1 MQEECEGTIWL
12 PVDSELRPLPLM
24 LSKNTPWLMR
34 GEIMREGHKT
44 VAEVKSSA
52 AQKKFQL
59 TSDHNKLFF
68 FLFLLSGSI
77 PKFHFNSY
85 FFLIPGPLGVPEGCN
100 CRLWIYLLNQIMRS
114 HWSDSCQKLLDVLK
128 ADNTC
133 FLISLFSY
141 ILSVLILFPFPSKPS
156 TAYVPII
163 LLDIV
168 GQQQNTAKLRASGR
182 PSYLLK
188 QLLVAV
194 TGPENLQHQDPAAV
208 QSLAEGSED
217 VDGWKGNNL

>member
-1 MQEECEGTIWL
+1 MLTLMTFVLILNSFFPLVCSTECRLLFSVLCKNTCGTVCCHQRRSGFVRMLVADTEPQVRTRSYKRPRSMQEECEGTVWL

-52 AQKKFQL
+52 AH
-59 TSDHNKLFF
+59 TISF

-85 FFLIPGPLGVPEGCN
+85 SFLLPSPLGVPEGCN

-114 HWSDSCQKLLDVLK
+114 NWSDSCQKLLDVWQHL
-128 ADNTC
+128 
-133 FLISLFSY
+133 
-141 ILSVLILFPFPSKPS
+141 LS
-156 TAYVPII
+156 
-163 LLDIV
+163 D
-168 GQQQNTAKLRASGR
+168 
-182 PSYLLK
+182 
-188 QLLVAV
+188 
-194 TGPENLQHQDPAAV
+194 
-208 QSLAEGSED
+208 QSIF
-217 VDGWKGNNL
+217 